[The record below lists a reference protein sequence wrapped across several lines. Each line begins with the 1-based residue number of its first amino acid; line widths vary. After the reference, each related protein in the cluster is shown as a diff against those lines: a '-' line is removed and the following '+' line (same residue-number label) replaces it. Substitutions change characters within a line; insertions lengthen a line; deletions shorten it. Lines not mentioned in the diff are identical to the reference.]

1 MVSMNDRPFRE
12 DGVDRKKNTL
22 QGLAG
27 TGRGAW
33 PEVSG
38 DLFANDQAAY

>member
-1 MVSMNDRPFRE
+1 MSEKTFFK

-27 TGRGAW
+27 TGLAAQSWG
-33 PEVSG
+33 SG
-38 DLFANDQAAY
+38 GLAQKTTY